1 MVYPTT
7 NANPVTPTPND
18 CLLLLRLLERTNSA
32 SAWLRAA
39 IADGCSKR
47 DGMTIEETLVTESY
61 LSFLSEQIELNARGA
76 DETAEFQ
83 RWHVQLSP
91 YIGQMLLRWYVA
103 SGKKRSTIR
112 VTPDYQCL
120 VTISEYELTV
130 SDD

>member
-1 MVYPTT
+1 MNEKT
-7 NANPVTPTPND
+7 VTPNTDD
-18 CLLLLRLLERTNSA
+18 CLLLSRLLERTNSA

-39 IADGCSKR
+39 IADGCSKS
-47 DGMTIEETLVTESY
+47 DGMTIEETLVTEGY
-61 LSFLSEQIELNARGA
+61 LSFLLEQIELNARGA
-76 DETAEFQ
+76 DETAEFE

-103 SGKKRSTIR
+103 SGKNRSSIR

-120 VTISEYELTV
+120 VTISEYELAV

>member
-1 MVYPTT
+1 MNEKT
-7 NANPVTPTPND
+7 VTPTTDD

-61 LSFLSEQIELNARGA
+61 LSFLTEQIELGARGV
-76 DETAEFQ
+76 DETAEFE

-91 YIGQMLLRWYVA
+91 YIGQMLLRWCVA
-103 SGKKRSTIR
+103 SGKNRSSIR

-120 VTISEYELTV
+120 VTISEYELAV